1 MACAIG
7 ATTAAA
13 SLARDH
19 RRPQAIG
26 LQAVGGAAN
35 LGCHAGGGHLLG
47 HDRELM
53 LDGLELAD
61 RSTELLPLV
70 GKGHG
75 HLQHAFERA
84 DDLRAAVTT
93 APSSR
98 GNASQPSARSTMVDA
113 IGTGRA

>member
-1 MACAIG
+1 
-7 ATTAAA
+7 
-13 SLARDH
+13 
-19 RRPQAIG
+19 
-26 LQAVGGAAN
+26 
-35 LGCHAGGGHLLG
+35 
-47 HDRELM
+47 M

-61 RSTELLPLV
+61 RSTGTAPA
-70 GKGHG
+70 GWQRPRSS
-75 HLQHAFERA
+75 QHAFERA